1 MKNFRFQDLHSSV
14 FCPLCIARYHVEG
27 YKNTNILKKPDAFFQ
42 RTSKNSVSTLYIRSF
57 SYPFRCLYNLGQKNS
72 VLAPTFF
79 FTLSQGLLITTY
91 LGIKNLVCS
100 LKTNY
105 QQALY
110 VKRNLEAC

>member
-1 MKNFRFQDLHSSV
+1 MLSSNV
-14 FCPLCIARYHVEG
+14 PP
-27 YKNTNILKKPDAFFQ
+27 KIL
-42 RTSKNSVSTLYIRSF
+42 SVLYTFVVSLTLFDVYIIWAK
-57 SYPFRCLYNLGQKNS
+57 KNS